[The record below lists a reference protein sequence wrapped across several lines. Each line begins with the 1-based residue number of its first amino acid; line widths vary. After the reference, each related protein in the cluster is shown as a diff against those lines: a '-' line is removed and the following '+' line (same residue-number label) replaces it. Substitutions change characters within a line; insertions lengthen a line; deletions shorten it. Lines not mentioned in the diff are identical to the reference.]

1 MGMTQEQ
8 KMGTMPVKKL
18 LFELAVPT
26 ITAQLINALY
36 NIVDRVYIGHIPGV
50 GGTALTALG
59 VCFPLITLVSAT
71 SVLISAGGAARAA
84 ISMGR
89 GDNDS
94 AEKILGNAVSAL
106 LLISATLFVIFFCF
120 KKQLLYLF
128 GASDV
133 TYAYASSYFGIYLLG
148 TAFVQL
154 SLGLNSF
161 ITTQGFTKISMKT
174 VMIGAITNIIL
185 DPILIF
191 GLDMGVAGA
200 ALATILSQALSATW
214 VVVFLTGKKTIL
226 RIRVKNMKI
235 DPKILAP
242 CVALGFAPFVMQS
255 TESLIMLCFNNS
267 LLKYGGD
274 VAVGTM
280 TVLASAMQMVMMP
293 LSGLTQGSQPIVSYN
308 YGARNAQR
316 VREAFGLLLRC
327 CLTYSVCVWTVCMI
341 FPGQIG
347 ALFTSDPEIISTV
360 RWALRVY
367 MGGVIIFGAQIACQQ
382 TFVALGNAKTSAFLA
397 IFRKIIVLIPLIFLI
412 PMLFPPEQKVFA
424 VWLAEPIADVA
435 AVCVTTTMF
444 RKQFR
449 SAMAQLEVPEAKF

>member
-133 TYAYASSYFGIYLLG
+133 TYVYASSYFGIYLLG

-200 ALATILSQALSATW
+200 ALATILSQALSAAW
-214 VVVFLTGKKTIL
+214 VVLFLTGKKTIL
-226 RIRVKNMKI
+226 RIKVKNMKI

-280 TVLASAMQMVMMP
+280 TVLASAMQLVMMP

-327 CLTYSVCVWTVCMI
+327 CLTYSVCVWTVCMV

-347 ALFTSDPEIISTV
+347 ALFTSDSEIISMV
-360 RWALRVY
+360 RWGLRVY

-412 PMLFPPEQKVFA
+412 PMVFPPEQKVLA